1 MKKLL
6 LLLVVLSGLSCNQ
19 TDALAQNIK
28 LKPTEFESMLAKDKS
43 VQLVDVRTPEE
54 FASGHIEGAVLIDY
68 YDTDFGERIGKLDKT
83 KPVMVYCAAG
93 GRSGSTAEQLNK
105 MGFKKV
111 YDLEGGMRAWRS
123 AGKKTV
129 Q

>member
-6 LLLVVLSGLSCNQ
+6 LLLLVLSGLSCNQ
-19 TDALAQNIK
+19 TDAVAQNTK
-28 LKPTEFESMLAKDKS
+28 LKPAEFESILTKDKS

-54 FASGHIEGAVLIDY
+54 FASGHIEGAVLIDF
-68 YDTDFGERIGKLDKT
+68 YDTDFGERIGKLDKN

-93 GRSGSTAEQLNK
+93 GRSGSTAEKLNK

-111 YDLEGGMRAWRS
+111 YDLDGGMRAWRS